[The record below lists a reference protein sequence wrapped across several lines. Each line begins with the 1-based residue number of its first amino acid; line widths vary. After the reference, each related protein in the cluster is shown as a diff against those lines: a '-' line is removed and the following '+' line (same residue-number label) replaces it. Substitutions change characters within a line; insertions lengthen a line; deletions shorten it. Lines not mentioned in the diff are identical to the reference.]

1 MNEWLKKLLTQ
12 VKDLWAKGSLVQKVI
27 FIGIILL
34 VIGAIIL
41 ILTLSSTPTS
51 VALYNVAITDE
62 AARDKILYRL
72 SEENI
77 PVSVNAAGMLTVPD
91 EATARKARTILVRED
106 LTPSNVSPW
115 NLFDTER
122 WTTTDFERNVNLLR
136 SITAQVT
143 QHIESLEEVDRA
155 NVVIRMPERTLFAA
169 DQNPATAS
177 VIIYQRPGS
186 DILTN
191 KKKIQGIQ
199 KLLMFAVEGLKEEN
213 ISIADSTG
221 TILNDFEGMEDI
233 ERVDVVAKEQ
243 KLIATLETQY
253 RAKVLTALQQ
263 IFGADRVRDLN
274 IKIDMDMSKR
284 LVSATEYSPIT
295 IKSDNPDT
303 PYDDS
308 QLVESITLSS
318 ETVTKKWTGTGY
330 NPEGPAGADGNTPP
344 VYSDMSNLYGLSE
357 ESGVKKNEVINTKQI
372 QEEKSP
378 TIDRVTV
385 SVNIDGTWR
394 KKYDEKGQ
402 IIFLPNGAIDR
413 EYIPIDPA
421 ILTNAQSLVQ
431 DAIGYNRTRGDS
443 VSVQNIQFDRT
454 AQFEAEDAAFL
465 RAQQTRRT
473 VFYVLTGIVAVLLAF
488 MIFRVI
494 SREIEKRRRL
504 REEELLRKHRME
516 REKILWESE
525 QAGMEVTMSVEE
537 RKRAELQENAIA
549 MAKDHP
555 EDVAMLIRTWLMEE

>member
-51 VALYNVAITDE
+51 VALYNIAITDE

-77 PVSVNAAGMLTVPD
+77 PVSVNAAGILTVPD

-136 SITAQVT
+136 SITSQVT

-155 NVVIRMPERTLFAA
+155 NVVITMPERTLFAS
-169 DQNPATAS
+169 DQNPTTAS

-221 TILNDFEGMEDI
+221 TILNDFAGMEDI

-295 IKSDNPDT
+295 IKEDNPDT

-318 ETVTKKWTGTGY
+318 ETVTKRWTGTGY

>member
-12 VKDLWAKGSLVQKVI
+12 VKDLWAKGSLIQKVI

-51 VALYNVAITDE
+51 VPLYNVAITDE

-72 SEENI
+72 AEENI
-77 PVSVNAAGMLTVPD
+77 PVSVSAAGLLTVPD

-143 QHIESLEEVDRA
+143 EHIESLEEVDRA
-155 NVVIRMPERTLFAA
+155 NVVIRIPERTLFAS
-169 DQNPATAS
+169 DQNPTTAS
-177 VIIYQRPGS
+177 VIIYQKPGS

-213 ISIADSTG
+213 VSIADSSG
-221 TILNDFEGMEDI
+221 NILNDFAGMADI

-284 LVSATEYSPIT
+284 LVDATEYSPIT
-295 IKSDNPDT
+295 IKPDNPDT

-318 ETVTKKWTGTGY
+318 ETVTKRWTGTGY
-330 NPEGPAGADGNTPP
+330 NPEGPAGADGQTPP

-378 TIDRVTV
+378 AIDRVTV

-413 EYIPIDPA
+413 EYVPIDPEV
-421 ILTNAQSLVQ
+421 ISNAQRLVQ
-431 DAIGYNRTRGDS
+431 DAVGYNRTRGDS
-443 VSVQNIQFDRT
+443 VTVQNIQFDRS

-537 RKRAELQENAIA
+537 RRRAELQENAIA

>member
-221 TILNDFEGMEDI
+221 TILNDFDGMADI

-243 KLIATLETQY
+243 KLIATLETIQGKSFNSI
-253 RAKVLTALQQ
+253 A
-263 IFGADRVRDLN
+263 AD
-274 IKIDMDMSKR
+274 
-284 LVSATEYSPIT
+284 
-295 IKSDNPDT
+295 
-303 PYDDS
+303 
-308 QLVESITLSS
+308 
-318 ETVTKKWTGTGY
+318 
-330 NPEGPAGADGNTPP
+330 
-344 VYSDMSNLYGLSE
+344 
-357 ESGVKKNEVINTKQI
+357 
-372 QEEKSP
+372 
-378 TIDRVTV
+378 
-385 SVNIDGTWR
+385 
-394 KKYDEKGQ
+394 
-402 IIFLPNGAIDR
+402 F
-413 EYIPIDPA
+413 
-421 ILTNAQSLVQ
+421 
-431 DAIGYNRTRGDS
+431 
-443 VSVQNIQFDRT
+443 
-454 AQFEAEDAAFL
+454 
-465 RAQQTRRT
+465 
-473 VFYVLTGIVAVLLAF
+473 
-488 MIFRVI
+488 
-494 SREIEKRRRL
+494 RRRQ
-504 REEELLRKHRME
+504 
-516 REKILWESE
+516 S
-525 QAGMEVTMSVEE
+525 S
-537 RKRAELQENAIA
+537 
-549 MAKDHP
+549 
-555 EDVAMLIRTWLMEE
+555 

>member
-12 VKDLWAKGSLVQKVI
+12 VKDLWAKGSLIQKVI

-34 VIGAIIL
+34 VIGAIIV

-51 VALYNVAITDE
+51 VPLYNIAITDE

-77 PVSVNAAGMLTVPD
+77 PVSVSASGLLTVPD
-91 EATARKARTILVRED
+91 ESTAKKARTILVRED

-155 NVVIRMPERTLFAA
+155 NVVITMPEKTLFAS
-169 DQNPATAS
+169 DQNPTTAS
-177 VIIYQRPGS
+177 VIIYQKPGS

-213 ISIADSTG
+213 ISIADSAG
-221 TILNDFEGMEDI
+221 NILNDFAGMAEI
-233 ERVDVVAKEQ
+233 ERVDIVAKEQ

-284 LVSATEYSPIT
+284 IVDATEYSPIT

-308 QLVESITLSS
+308 ELVESITLSS
-318 ETVTKKWTGTGY
+318 ETVTKRWTGTGY
-330 NPEGPAGADGNTPP
+330 NPEGPAGTEGQTPP

-394 KKYDEKGQ
+394 KKYDDKGQ
-402 IIFLPNGAIDR
+402 IVFLPNGSVDR
-413 EYIPIDPA
+413 EYVPIDKEV
-421 ILTNAQSLVQ
+421 LSNAQKLVQ
-431 DAIGYNRTRGDS
+431 DAIGYNRSRGDS
-443 VSVQNIQFDRT
+443 VSVQNIQFDRS

-473 VFYVLTGIVAVLLAF
+473 IFYVLTGIVAVLLAF

-537 RKRAELQENAIA
+537 RRRAELQENAIA